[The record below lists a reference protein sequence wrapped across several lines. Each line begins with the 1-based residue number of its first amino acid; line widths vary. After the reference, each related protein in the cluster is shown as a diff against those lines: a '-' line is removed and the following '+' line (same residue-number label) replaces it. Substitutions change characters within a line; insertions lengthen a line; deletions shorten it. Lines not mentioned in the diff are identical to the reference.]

1 MQEDLAAM
9 KKTKESEIAEL
20 RSKKERLVHNF
31 NLLHEAT
38 KEEIAL
44 IDQQIAK
51 AAEGLYHLES
61 MRTGRGGAAP
71 KPAPASPAQEAARTA
86 AASPASPARAA
97 SATRIETLER
107 EGKERHVW
115 EDGRHKVF
123 DSDGRL
129 LLDEEDKPD
138 FQVEVPAGAARTK
151 HVATWQGEGH
161 PEWSPADE
169 IDEQGR
175 RHVVKGGRHRTYGQ
189 DGRLLSDEAE
199 AAPEPTGEAR
209 ANGAP

>member
-129 LLDEEDKPD
+129 LLDEE
-138 FQVEVPAGAARTK
+138 
-151 HVATWQGEGH
+151 
-161 PEWSPADE
+161 
-169 IDEQGR
+169 
-175 RHVVKGGRHRTYGQ
+175 
-189 DGRLLSDEAE
+189 
-199 AAPEPTGEAR
+199 EAR
-209 ANGAP
+209 AREISFFPHLILPDLVEVHIAELGLQPPKPAMRRPALRTISLQLKCRRPLSLCVGS